1 MTMDTAPA
9 VDWTSLGQSFAD
21 AYSELDA
28 NDYLGTLDT
37 EIQEDLPEPAV
48 VDAEEP
54 DGTDKLRQV
63 WLRPV
68 EDLRSFFPH
77 EASNLTPWIAKR
89 LQIIRRAAWFENP
102 LTLVGTEQKIAGYRI
117 DILAKTLV
125 GDRERF
131 VVIENQ
137 MERTDADHLGRLI
150 TCAATV
156 EASHAVWITTEFRDD
171 HLKVME
177 ALQRNHRDCSFIP
190 LVIDGAFL
198 DAEGSASFKLVI
210 PPTYSSPDDH
220 LREKL
225 HEALRQAQEVNYTL
239 DRLAGLVAKHP
250 DVDFSR
256 YRDTIEE
263 SGWWSNRADR
273 RVDKLL
279 EAIPVERRKRRL

>member
-1 MTMDTAPA
+1 SSSSKPA
-9 VDWTSLGQSFAD
+9 TPSASATERTNASAHAAQP
-21 AYSELDA
+21 LDA
-28 NDYLGTLDT
+28 ADDRRCPDKF
-37 EIQEDLPEPAV
+37 EDP
-48 VDAEEP
+48 
-54 DGTDKLRQV
+54 V

-198 DAEGSASFKLVI
+198 DAEGSASFKIGDPANLLK
-210 PPTYSSPDDH
+210 PGRSPS
-220 LREKL
+220 RE
-225 HEALRQAQEVNYTL
+225 AA
-239 DRLAGLVAKHP
+239 
-250 DVDFSR
+250 
-256 YRDTIEE
+256 
-263 SGWWSNRADR
+263 
-273 RVDKLL
+273 
-279 EAIPVERRKRRL
+279 